1 MRKCSSCCCDG
12 RGKERDLTRVVVQYY
27 RDIWQANIG
36 PNSLAAEHTLNTL
49 RYSDRVKELKSEGKG
64 NKVAQAAAYAGP
76 AALMEQ
82 GRGNFK
88 MQIDERLELDSPIAP
103 TRQEAGKRANAGGAT
118 AAISAAAADRENGTY
133 LALSFAAPSACS
145 LLADQP
151 LSIAPPN

>member
-1 MRKCSSCCCDG
+1 MNACRQSFVCGILRQVWSCCCD
-12 RGKERDLTRVVVQYY
+12 T
-27 RDIWQANIG
+27 WQANIG

-88 MQIDERLELDSPIAP
+88 LQLDERLELDSPIAP
-103 TRQEAGKRANAGGAT
+103 SRQDAKRSNAGGAT
-118 AAISAAAADRENGTY
+118 AAIQAAAADRENGTFS
-133 LALSFAAPSACS
+133 ASSSACMS
-145 LLADQP
+145 AFSFPTID
-151 LSIAPPN
+151 